1 MTVFE
6 TAKWL
11 EQFRGEPVS
20 VLEGALAA
28 QAREQAADDAAEQR
42 RDTELREAGEAR
54 AEGLE
59 LANRA
64 LGNPSGEIA
73 SLRAALT
80 TCDDEVAE
88 LREKLGKA
96 EARQGRLRENLT
108 WWSERW
114 ALAVEATSARSA
126 PLRQDPVE
134 LAFQRAQAAAED
146 YRRHGRKVLARARAQ
161 QARRYR

>member
-1 MTVFE
+1 MFE
-6 TAKWL
+6 TAEWL

-20 VLEGALAA
+20 VAAGVRLA
-28 QAREQAADDAAEQR
+28 QAREQAAEDAAEER
-42 RDTELREAGEAR
+42 RDAELREAIEAR
-54 AEGLE
+54 AEGLD

-64 LGNPSGEIA
+64 LGNPAGEIA
-73 SLRAALT
+73 SLRSALT
-80 TCDDEVAE
+80 ASDDEVAE

-96 EARQGRLRENLT
+96 EARQARLRENLT

-134 LAFQRAQAAAED
+134 VAFQRAQAAAED
-146 YRRHGRKVLARARAQ
+146 YRRRGRQVISRARAQ
-161 QARRYR
+161 QAGRYR

>member
-1 MTVFE
+1 MFE
-6 TAKWL
+6 TARWL
-11 EQFRGEPVS
+11 EQFRAGPVP

-28 QAREQAADDAAEQR
+28 QAREQAAEDAAEAR
-42 RDTELREAGEAR
+42 RDAELREASEAR

-64 LGNPSGEIA
+64 LGNPAGEIA
-73 SLRAALT
+73 SLRSALT
-80 TCDDEVAE
+80 SCDDEVAE

-96 EARQGRLRENLT
+96 EARQARLQENLT
-108 WWSERW
+108 FWSERW

-134 LAFQRAQAAAED
+134 LAFQRAKAAAED
-146 YRRHGRKVLARARAQ
+146 YRRRGRQVISRARAQ
-161 QARRYR
+161 QAGRYR